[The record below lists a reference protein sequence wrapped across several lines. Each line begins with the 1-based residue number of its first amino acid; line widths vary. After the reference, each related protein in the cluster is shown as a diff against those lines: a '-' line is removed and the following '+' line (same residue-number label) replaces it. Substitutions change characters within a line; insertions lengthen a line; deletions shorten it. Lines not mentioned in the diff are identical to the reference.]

1 MSCWV
6 SAHTA
11 EQANGAARAV
21 IVDQDWCVVRVEEGC
36 VPVNDDDYQE
46 GDEGL
51 EGYLQALEMD
61 SHTFLISG
69 PTKSKGMTPCID
81 EQRYD
86 QCRHGD
92 AHYIAPS
99 APLRGRACC
108 KRWAEEVEKW

>member
-11 EQANGAARAV
+11 EQANAAARAV

-51 EGYLQALEMD
+51 EGYLQALED
-61 SHTFLISG
+61 GQSYIF
-69 PTKSKGMTPCID
+69 
-81 EQRYD
+81 D
-86 QCRHGD
+86 QW
-92 AHYIAPS
+92 PN
-99 APLRGRACC
+99 
-108 KRWAEEVEKW
+108 EVQGHDTVH